1 MEFYLEVDLDLE
13 LWDQADVQFK
23 TWKSVEP
30 ELFLPF
36 KETTNYKRYQSD
48 QK

>member
-1 MEFYLEVDLDLE
+1 MEFYLEVDLEVE

-36 KETTNYKRYQSD
+36 KETTTIRVIKSEL
-48 QK
+48 